1 MRHAAVKT
9 TLAAVFCST
18 LALQAGCSTTTDDIH
33 RWGYTKQGPTKL
45 VAVLTHDKYSTELRA
60 EAAMTLIGMKPR
72 GGRPVGIT
80 CSEADCQG
88 LLEALAS
95 LNPEQRAPIMQ
106 QIIPRLVTEMA
117 KPPSQPAPDQPAIDT
132 TYPFKDGA
140 YALLTYADQDLIGDE
155 KLKQD
160 VRAAL
165 TAWVMADFANRFD
178 NTSQLSSMQHVLRI
192 LGAPGVRGL
201 PSLLVPDGRRIKET
215 SELIAEFGDA
225 ETKLAASRALVK
237 IAEDIEGESWRT
249 RKQLYVEG
257 VNKNQGI
264 TGLTEAQVK
273 GQVVTFQEEE
283 LIRTIQ
289 SMKQVGQKPIVD
301 YLLAYAAREDP
312 TGTLTNRR
320 AHALA
325 ALQGNLDK
333 NDPAQIE
340 VVLKLAEAP
349 STPDTIRTVAI
360 QRISEMPRKLVVD
373 RLYTMFKHDSWKVRW
388 LAADL
393 VLRMSDQSQL
403 DEFMT
408 QLSRADRGMS
418 LSEPVVYGL
427 RIGELKGKEKPE
439 ALADKYSGPGYAASV
454 RLSALSYYSK
464 YGTKE
469 QLARVAPYESDGAR
483 VPKCT
488 ADDCEWVCEIKVG
501 DSSEAKEIA
510 TVGDFVRHCVK
521 PAMEGR
527 TEADK
532 AKEEAEK
539 KAQADKGAAP
549 AGSGGSPDAS
559 PDDAK

>member
-1 MRHAAVKT
+1 MRHAAAKT

-18 LALQAGCSTTTDDIH
+18 LALQAGCSTTTEDIH

-45 VAVLTHDKYSTELRA
+45 VAVLTHDKYSTELRT

-80 CSEADCQG
+80 CSEADCRG
-88 LLEALAS
+88 AIEALAS
-95 LNPEQRAPIMQ
+95 LNAEQRAPIMQ
-106 QIIPRLVTEMA
+106 QLIPRLIAEMA
-117 KPPSQPAPDQPAIDT
+117 KPPSQVAPDQPALDT

-165 TAWVMADFANRFD
+165 TAWVMADFASRFD
-178 NTSQLSSMQHVLRI
+178 NTTQLSSMQQVLRT

-201 PSLLVPDGRRIKET
+201 PSLLVPGGRRIKET
-215 SELIAEFGDA
+215 AELIAELGDA

-237 IAEDIEGESWRT
+237 IAEDVESESWRAQK
-249 RKQLYVEG
+249 RPQVEAI
-257 VNKNQGI
+257 NKSQGL
-264 TGLTEAQVK
+264 TGLTEAQVA
-273 GQVVTFQEEE
+273 GQVAVFQEEE

-312 TGTLTNRR
+312 NGELTTRR

-325 ALQGNLDK
+325 SLQGNLDK
-333 NDPAQIE
+333 SDPAQIE

-349 STPDTIRTVAI
+349 TTPDAIRTVAI
-360 QRISEMPRKLVVD
+360 QRISEMPRKLVID
-373 RLYTMFKHDSWKVRW
+373 RLYAMFKHDNWKVRW

-408 QLSRADRGMS
+408 QLSRSDRGMS

-427 RIGELKGKEKPE
+427 RIGELKGSEKPE
-439 ALADKYSGPGYAASV
+439 VLADKYSASSYAASV

-483 VPKCT
+483 VPRCT
-488 ADDCEWVCEIKVG
+488 ADDCEWVCEVKVG
-501 DSSEAKEIA
+501 DQAEAKEIA

-521 PAMEGR
+521 PAMEAR

-532 AKEEAEK
+532 AKEAAEK
-539 KAQADKGAAP
+539 KAQEAKDAP
-549 AGSGGSPDAS
+549 PGGSGE
-559 PDDAK
+559 DAK